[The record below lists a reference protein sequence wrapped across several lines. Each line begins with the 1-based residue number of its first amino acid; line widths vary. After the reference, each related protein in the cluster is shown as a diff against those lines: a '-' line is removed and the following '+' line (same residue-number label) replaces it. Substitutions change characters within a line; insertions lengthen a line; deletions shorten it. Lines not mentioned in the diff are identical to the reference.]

1 MWPGTLV
8 TLLARMAKPPPA
20 KLLTEVELELMT
32 ALWQL
37 GEGTVHDVL
46 GTLPSTRKLA
56 YTSVSTV
63 LRILVG
69 KGVLLSRKE
78 GRGHVYVPRISKA
91 EYEARSLRD
100 MVQRVF
106 DGAPDALVRRLLEV
120 EALSDEELSAIRLLL
135 RKRR

>member
-1 MWPGTLV
+1 
-8 TLLARMAKPPPA
+8 MAKPPRQ
-20 KLLTEVELELMT
+20 KLLTDVELELMT

-46 GTLPSTRKLA
+46 ATLPSARTLA

-69 KGVLLSRKE
+69 KGVLVVRKE

-91 EYEARSLRD
+91 AYEATSLRHI
-100 MVQRVF
+100 VQRVF
-106 DGAPDALVRRLLEV
+106 DGAPDALVRRLLEI
-120 EALSDEELSAIRLLL
+120 EELTEEKLAAIRALL

>member
-1 MWPGTLV
+1 MST
-8 TLLARMAKPPPA
+8 PPKG

-32 ALWQL
+32 LLWQL

-46 GTLPSTRKLA
+46 RMLPSARALA

-69 KGVLLSRKE
+69 KGILVVRKE
-78 GRGHVYVPRISKA
+78 GRGHVYVPRVSKA
-91 EYEARSLRD
+91 EYEATSLRH
-100 MVQRVF
+100 MVRHVF
-106 DGAPDALVRRLLEV
+106 DGAPDALVRRLLQ
-120 EALSDEELSAIRLLL
+120 AEELDEQKLAAIRGVL

>member
-1 MWPGTLV
+1 
-8 TLLARMAKPPPA
+8 MAKPPTQ
-20 KLLTEVELELMT
+20 KLLTDVELELMT

-46 GTLPSTRKLA
+46 ATLPSARTLA

-69 KGVLLSRKE
+69 KGVLVVRKE

-91 EYEARSLRD
+91 AYEATSLRHI
-100 MVQRVF
+100 VQRVF
-106 DGAPDALVRRLLEV
+106 DGAPDALVRRLLEI
-120 EALSDEELSAIRLLL
+120 EELTEEKLAAIRALL

>member
-1 MWPGTLV
+1 MTV
-8 TLLARMAKPPPA
+8 PPPE
-20 KLLTEVELELMT
+20 KLLTEVELELMHC
-32 ALWQL
+32 LWRL

-46 GTLPSTRKLA
+46 GVLSPERTLA

-69 KGVLLSRKE
+69 KGVLVVRKE
-78 GRGHVYVPRISKA
+78 GRGHVYVPRVSKVA
-91 EYEARSLRD
+91 YETTSLRH

-106 DGAPDALVRRLLEV
+106 DGAPDALVRRLLETG
-120 EALSDEELSAIRLLL
+120 ELDEQALAAIRALL

>member
-1 MWPGTLV
+1 
-8 TLLARMAKPPPA
+8 MAKRRTE
-20 KLLTEVELELMT
+20 KLLTKVELELMT

-46 GTLPSTRKLA
+46 GALPSARTLA

-69 KGVLLSRKE
+69 KGVLVVRKE

-91 EYEARSLRD
+91 SYEATSLRHI
-100 MVQRVF
+100 VHRVF
-106 DGAPDALVRRLLEV
+106 DGAPEQLVRRLLEI
-120 EALSDEELSAIRLLL
+120 DELTEPKLEAIRALL
-135 RKRR
+135 RRRR

>member
-1 MWPGTLV
+1 
-8 TLLARMAKPPPA
+8 MAKPPTE
-20 KLLTEVELELMT
+20 KLLTGVELELMT
-32 ALWQL
+32 PLWQL

-46 GTLPSTRKLA
+46 GTLPSARKLA

-69 KGVLLSRKE
+69 KGVLVVRKE

-91 EYEARSLRD
+91 EYEATSLRHI
-100 MVQRVF
+100 VQRVF
-106 DGAPDALVRRLLEV
+106 DGAPDALVRRLLET
-120 EALSDEELSAIRLLL
+120 EELNEQKLAAIRALL

>member
-1 MWPGTLV
+1 
-8 TLLARMAKPPPA
+8 MAKPPKE
-20 KLLTEVELELMT
+20 KLLTDVELELMT

-46 GTLPSTRKLA
+46 ATLPSARPLA

-69 KGVLLSRKE
+69 KGVLVVRKE

-91 EYEARSLRD
+91 AYEATSLRHI
-100 MVQRVF
+100 VQRVF
-106 DGAPDALVRRLLEV
+106 DGAPDALVRRLLEI
-120 EALSDEELSAIRLLL
+120 EELTEEKLAAIRALL

>member
-1 MWPGTLV
+1 
-8 TLLARMAKPPPA
+8 MAKPPA
-20 KLLTEVELELMT
+20 VKLLTDVELELIT
-32 ALWQL
+32 PLWQL

-46 GTLPSTRKLA
+46 ERLPSARRLA

-69 KGVLLSRKE
+69 KGVLAIRKE

-91 EYEARSLRD
+91 AYEAASLRH
-100 MVQRVF
+100 MVHRVF
-106 DGAPDALVRRLLEV
+106 DGAPDALVRRLLET
-120 EALSDEELSAIRLLL
+120 EELDEQKLAAIRAVL